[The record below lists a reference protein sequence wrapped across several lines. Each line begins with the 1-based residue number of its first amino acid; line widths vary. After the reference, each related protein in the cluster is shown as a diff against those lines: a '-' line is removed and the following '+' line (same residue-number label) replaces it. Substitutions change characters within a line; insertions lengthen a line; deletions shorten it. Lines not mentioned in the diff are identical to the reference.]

1 MNLQI
6 FNVDSKLP
14 RLLSGII
21 AVFCSWLGLAG
32 ISCADED
39 IWKILSRDGD
49 VMDLMAIEAMG
60 EKAVLV
66 GAKYI
71 EKQWQAVEEPES
83 IQIESP
89 IIRKLLHVMSISS
102 EEQIEWRHSY
112 PAIPDV
118 NEIYSTSRTPDG
130 RLCIAYGTNYAGDEF
145 INPIVL
151 QIDTKGKIIWAN
163 RGAIP
168 ESLLPRSLEKSYV
181 QIANIESLRIVG
193 STENGCLL
201 GYILR
206 QQTEEKESFQLNLLM
221 MNEQGDQQWHLTR
234 DTSLYGKMFLVLNG
248 DADGYTVV
256 QTNQSRDAAIEAM
269 MAGRPFSPLT
279 NFLVVDKK
287 GVSKNFYDNEVLTN
301 LSKIWV
307 KDIVD
312 VHGENVLLVG
322 NSKNAWAGFINLKG
336 QVGKINNSLEGEY
349 TYVRKTH
356 SNGYML
362 VRGDSLVSF
371 DEHLNS
377 QFNRP
382 IDQLIKKQYVNT
394 FVEKK
399 LNELGPIQNI
409 VPLGKNSYFILYK
422 LASRLQKIEL
432 DQ

>member
-1 MNLQI
+1 MKLQI
-6 FNVDSKLP
+6 FNIDSKFSC
-14 RLLSGII
+14 LLSGIVVI
-21 AVFCSWLGLAG
+21 CSWLGSTG
-32 ISCADED
+32 ISCANED
-39 IWKILSRDGD
+39 IWKVLSRDGD
-49 VMDLMAIEAMG
+49 VMDLMAIEAM
-60 EKAVLV
+60 EDKAILV
-66 GAKYI
+66 GAEYI
-71 EKQWQAVEEPES
+71 EKQWQAVEDPDS

-89 IIRKLLHVMSISS
+89 MIRKLLHVISVGS

-118 NEIYSTSRTPDG
+118 NEIYSTSRTKDG

-168 ESLLPRSLEKSYV
+168 ESSLPRSLERSYV

-193 STENGCLL
+193 SAENGCLL

-206 QQTEEKESFQLNLLM
+206 QQTEKKESFQLNLLM
-221 MNEQGDQQWHLTR
+221 LNEQGDQQWHLSR

-248 DADGYTVV
+248 GSNGFTVV

-269 MAGRPFSPLT
+269 MAGRPFPPLT

-287 GVSKNFYDNEVLTN
+287 GVLKKFFDNEVLVN
-301 LSKIWV
+301 LSKVWV

-312 VHGENVLLVG
+312 VSGEGILLVG
-322 NSKNAWAGFINLKG
+322 NSKNAWAGLVNLQG

-349 TYVRKTH
+349 AYVRKTQ
-356 SNGYML
+356 SNGYIM
-362 VRGDSLVSF
+362 VRGNSLVSF
-371 DEHLNS
+371 DEQLNS
-377 QFNRP
+377 QFNKP